1 MNSNR
6 ISKRKI
12 WTQEKINY
20 PKPANIN
27 ANVFADCESSYC
39 RLFIVTFLPVLL
51 IAEHLISNSSL
62 FWKVCKAVG
71 FYAFRTLF
79 ALASYTFLSGFV
91 SLAVTSCLLLHFL
104 VWLYRSTREWQSP
117 PHRVQQ
123 KAVGCWDC
131 CCSSALLHG
140 GSGSWFVCELCRPT
154 LPDDECPSMQLYSWW
169 TISYIINTLS
179 LLFASLPSPI
189 PVSRVSW
196 LRSPVLS
203 LHRAGPA
210 CCSPLHHL
218 MLYWW

>member
-1 MNSNR
+1 
-6 ISKRKI
+6 
-12 WTQEKINY
+12 
-20 PKPANIN
+20 
-27 ANVFADCESSYC
+27 
-39 RLFIVTFLPVLL
+39 
-51 IAEHLISNSSL
+51 
-62 FWKVCKAVG
+62 
-71 FYAFRTLF
+71 
-79 ALASYTFLSGFV
+79 
-91 SLAVTSCLLLHFL
+91 

-203 LHRAGPA
+203 LHRAGPV
-210 CCSPLHHL
+210 CSALHQL
-218 MLYWW
+218 MFYWSMIIKVTIMNTSSIIQLSCGLTSTLSTLLECNWWWCISSQKRRALLHTNVMCVMCAL